1 MEQLH
6 IKLSKKDKEILR
18 NLANKKR
25 MTMSGLIKDQIF
37 NKQVQNKNLYDKIEF
52 LQKKVHWLEKE
63 NELLTIQ
70 KERAESLLI
79 KKTHKE

>member
-79 KKTHKE
+79 N

>member
-1 MEQLH
+1 
-6 IKLSKKDKEILR
+6 
-18 NLANKKR
+18 
-25 MTMSGLIKDQIF
+25 MSGLIKDQIF

-79 KKTHKE
+79 N

>member
-25 MTMSGLIKDQIF
+25 MTMYGLIKDQIF

-79 KKTHKE
+79 N

>member
-70 KERAESLLI
+70 KERAESLLDN
-79 KKTHKE
+79 

>member
-52 LQKKVHWLEKE
+52 LDKKVHWLEKE

-79 KKTHKE
+79 N

>member
-6 IKLSKKDKEILR
+6 IKLSKKDKDILR

-25 MTMSGLIKDQIF
+25 MSMSGLIKDQIF
-37 NKQVQNKNLYDKIEF
+37 NKQIQNKNLYDRIEF
-52 LQKKVHWLEKE
+52 LQNKVHWLEKE

-79 KKTHKE
+79 N

>member
-6 IKLSKKDKEILR
+6 IKLSKKDKDILR

-25 MTMSGLIKDQIF
+25 MSMSGLIKDQIF
-37 NKQVQNKNLYDKIEF
+37 NKQIQNKNLYDRIQF
-52 LQKKVHWLEKE
+52 LENKVHWLERE

-79 KKTHKE
+79 N

>member
-6 IKLSKKDKEILR
+6 IKLSKKDKDILR

-25 MTMSGLIKDQIF
+25 MSMSGLIKDQIF
-37 NKQVQNKNLYDKIEF
+37 NKQIQNKNLYDRIEF

-79 KKTHKE
+79 N